1 MRRLNRLR
9 APEQRRHFR
18 KTTTL
23 AHEMLAE
30 LPQRLPPGFQVYVL
44 FDSWDAANRLLTCCR
59 RQHWHVVGAIT
70 SHRKLDDKTL
80 AQWPQALRHQRYQRG
95 QLPAT
100 AQRPRT
106 SLGRTRQGQLN
117 TLPFAVWVLISQRH
131 HRDKHP
137 KYFLCTDLS
146 LSAQQILRLD
156 QKRWPIE
163 VDNFYVKQHLGLADF
178 RVQSYE
184 ATEQWCAIVF
194 LAMVFLHW
202 RLNHAHAKEPWHS
215 LADVVRQHRYE
226 HARTLRE
233 MACQEAVKLND
244 YLPVLKRFLCQPT

>member
-30 LPQRLPPGFQVYVL
+30 LPQRLPPGCQVYVL

-59 RQHWHVVGAIT
+59 RQHWHVVCAIT
-70 SHRKLDDKTL
+70 STSEAGRQDAL
-80 AQWPQALRHQRYQRG
+80 AMAPSAQASAVSARTAARYR
-95 QLPAT
+95 PT
-100 AQRPRT
+100 AADV
-106 SLGRTRQGQLN
+106 SGADAAGQLN

-137 KYFLCTDLS
+137 KYFLCTALS
-146 LSAQQILRLD
+146 LSAQQILRID